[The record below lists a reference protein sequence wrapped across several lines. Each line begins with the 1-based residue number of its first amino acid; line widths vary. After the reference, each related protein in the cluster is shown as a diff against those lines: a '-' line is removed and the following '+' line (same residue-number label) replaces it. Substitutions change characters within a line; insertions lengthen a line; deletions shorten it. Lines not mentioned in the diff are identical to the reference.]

1 MTTEQFINCPANDL
15 SEICR
20 MFSGQL
26 ILSLILS
33 LPLHLDMH
41 MYTQRGF
48 TADIKLTSPPR
59 FLFPWIRSIDSY
71 QSENSPFKLSLS
83 LLVASAW
90 KVGVGLCSVL
100 RFTNMGKFEFLAL
113 LTSLAEQHRW
123 EWSVNWCLR
132 RYGWVGGGNTVINVL
147 PTGKRRCCCWS
158 LPYHD
163 DPRITLEYWRTISS
177 RTFQE
182 KTPFH
187 FNNSTNSLDHFIIQ
201 DFIFQI
207 QIPVFRFS
215 HKSTTITQ
223 PSL

>member
-1 MTTEQFINCPANDL
+1 MKMSISTNHSNDDWAVYQLPCKRSQRDLPHVFWTTNPISASTPGHAHVHTTWIHSWHHRRVFYFLGSGVLIPINL
-15 SEICR
+15 RI
-20 MFSGQL
+20 
-26 ILSLILS
+26 
-33 LPLHLDMH
+33 
-41 MYTQRGF
+41 
-48 TADIKLTSPPR
+48 PR
-59 FLFPWIRSIDSY
+59 SSFHWI
-71 QSENSPFKLSLS
+71 
-83 LLVASAW
+83 SAW

-100 RFTNMGKFEFLAL
+100 RFTGMGKFRVPCSPNFTCRTIWMGVVGQLMPA
-113 LTSLAEQHRW
+113 AIW
-123 EWSVNWCLR
+123 
-132 RYGWVGGGNTVINVL
+132 GVGGGNTVINVL

-182 KTPFH
+182 KTPFY
-187 FNNSTNSLDHFIIQ
+187 FNNSTTSLDHFIIQ